1 MVSVKHVEKQN
12 LRRVRLFLLIAAL
25 LALCFAL
32 SGCDE
37 EGECI
42 DGGEHDYVLVRE
54 NAWLLVI
61 AEDETY
67 AKGGDQFEPRC
78 GDTGRYFDEYKCS
91 KCGLYL
97 DRANGKT
104 GVKQHELEPWEQT
117 KAATCTS
124 AGVEKRKCSNRFY
137 RAGDNY
143 ECDYSE
149 TRTVPALGH
158 DYQNVEAK
166 EPTCTEPGNTAGKKC
181 KRCGHMHSGKVIPAL
196 GHDLVQHGA
205 QAVTCT
211 TVGWDAYVTCSRC
224 NYSTY
229 AEKAALGH
237 DWGDAAYTW
246 SDDYDECTARRVCKR
261 DSSHYEDVTASAT
274 AADIPATC
282 TEDAKTVYTAT
293 FGDPFATQTAI
304 VTAEG
309 TAAGHDWS
317 DTTYSWSADLSACT
331 ASRVCARGHVE
342 TETAKAAVETTGNAC
357 TGGVTT
363 YSVTFTNPAFV
374 AQSDTVAFN
383 GVGHSEEIIP
393 GVAATCVKTGLSEGK
408 ICLVCWEFLV
418 EQKETNKDPNNHE
431 GPFVLGLN
439 ADVPSTCTTPGYH
452 TEGICKACGVEVK
465 TELPLDSDN
474 HGKVVVLPAEPATCV
489 STGLTEGMK
498 CAGCGKILV
507 EQKETDKDPNNHEGP
522 MALVSN
528 ADVPSTCT
536 TPGYHTERICKACGV
551 EVKTELPLDPDNH
564 GKVVVLPAVPAT
576 CTQTGLTEGT
586 KCAACGKVLSGLIET
601 PVDPNNHDWGE
612 WMQTKAPNCTEAGT
626 ETRSCGREGCEAK
639 ETREVAALGH
649 TGTATCTAQAVCT
662 RCNQPYGK
670 ALGHNWGTATYTW
683 SADYSQ
689 CSAERE
695 CGRCHKGENATADA
709 LAEGTPAT
717 CEQAGKTTY
726 TATFSDPFTTQTVN
740 KETPALGHKGGTATC
755 TAKAVCTRC
764 NQPYGD
770 PMGHDFVHHEAQAPT
785 CTAPGWDTYDTCSR
799 CDYTTTY
806 AETPVDP
813 DNHDWGEWMQTKAP
827 NCTDP
832 GEKTHTC
839 QRTGCG
845 ATETEAI
852 PAVEGAHVAVVDPA
866 VAATCVE
873 EGKTEGSHCS
883 VCGKVLV
890 EQTATEKNPYNHA
903 ALKIGDDA
911 EPATCEK
918 DGYTGTLYCTA
929 CGTNGEDKFISE
941 GDIIPMLEHEYNDVG
956 VCTRCGK
963 SKEPE
968 GVSGGNS

>member
-1 MVSVKHVEKQN
+1 MVSVKYVATQRSGVK
-12 LRRVRLFLLIAAL
+12 VFLLIAAL

-37 EGECI
+37 KGECI
-42 DGGEHDYVLVRE
+42 EGGEHDYVLVRE

-61 AEDETY
+61 AEDETVEP
-67 AKGGDQFEPRC
+67 GDQFEPRC
-78 GDTGRYFDEYKCS
+78 GNTGRYFDEYECS

-97 DRANGKT
+97 GRANGKT

-124 AGVEKRKCSNRFY
+124 AGVEKRKCSNFFY
-137 RAGDNY
+137 RTGDDFRCN
-143 ECDYSE
+143 YSE

-158 DYQNVEAK
+158 DYRDVEAK
-166 EPTCTEPGNTAGKKC
+166 EPTCTEPGNTKGKKC
-181 KRCGHMHSGKVIPAL
+181 KRCGHMHSGKAIPAL

-246 SDDYDECTARRVCKR
+246 SDDHGKCTARRVCKR

-317 DTTYSWSADLSACT
+317 DASYSWSADLSACT

-342 TETAKAAVETTGNAC
+342 TETAKAAVETTGNTC

-374 AQSDTVAFN
+374 VQSDTVAFN

-393 GVAATCVKTGLSEGK
+393 GVPATCKKTGLSEGK

-418 EQKETNKDPNNHE
+418 EQKETNIDPNNHE

-439 ADVPSTCTTPGYH
+439 ADVPSTCRTPGYH
-452 TEGICKACGVEVK
+452 TEG
-465 TELPLDSDN
+465 
-474 HGKVVVLPAEPATCV
+474 
-489 STGLTEGMK
+489 
-498 CAGCGKILV
+498 
-507 EQKETDKDPNNHEGP
+507 
-522 MALVSN
+522 
-528 ADVPSTCT
+528 
-536 TPGYHTERICKACGV
+536 ICKACGV

-564 GKVVVLPAVPAT
+564 GKVVVLPAEPAT
-576 CTQTGLTEGT
+576 CVSTGLTEGT
-586 KCAACGKVLSGLIET
+586 KCAGCGKVLSGLKET

-726 TATFSDPFTTQTVN
+726 TATFSDPFPTQTVS
-740 KETPALGHKGGTATC
+740 KETPALGH
-755 TAKAVCTRC
+755 
-764 NQPYGD
+764 
-770 PMGHDFVHHEAQAPT
+770 E
-785 CTAPGWDTYDTCSR
+785 
-799 CDYTTTY
+799 
-806 AETPVDP
+806 
-813 DNHDWGEWMQTKAP
+813 
-827 NCTDP
+827 
-832 GEKTHTC
+832 
-839 QRTGCG
+839 
-845 ATETEAI
+845 
-852 PAVEGAHVAVVDPA
+852 AVVDPA

-890 EQTATEKNPYNHA
+890 EQTATEKNPNNHA
-903 ALKIGDDA
+903 AVERIGA
-911 EPATCEK
+911 EPATCDK
-918 DGYTGTLYCTA
+918 SGYTGTLVCKA
-929 CGTNGEDKFISE
+929 CKLDGDYTRISE
-941 GDIIPMLEHEYNDVG
+941 GVIIPALEHEYNDKG
-956 VCTRCGK
+956 VCARCGK
-963 SKEPE
+963 QKEPE
-968 GVSGGNS
+968 VVSGGNS